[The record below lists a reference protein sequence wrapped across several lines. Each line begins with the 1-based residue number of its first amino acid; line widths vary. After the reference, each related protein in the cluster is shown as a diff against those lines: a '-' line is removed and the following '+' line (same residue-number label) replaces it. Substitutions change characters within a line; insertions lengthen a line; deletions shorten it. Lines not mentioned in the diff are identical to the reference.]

1 MCRPQPPTSYTSSAV
16 VGDNDITRAELGH
29 SVDTRS
35 PGISGISQKD
45 DTAQRRRI
53 GEEVVRLG
61 SLQTVEIV
69 KTEKI
74 FREKAGPGLAAAGGW
89 GPTWL

>member
-1 MCRPQPPTSYTSSAV
+1 MQWWEITS
-16 VGDNDITRAELGH
+16 ITRAERGH

-45 DTAQRRRI
+45 DTAQGRRRI

-61 SLQTVEIV
+61 SLQTGQIV
-69 KTEKI
+69 KTVKI
-74 FREKAGPGLAAAGGW
+74 FWQPLKKFLELEA
-89 GPTWL
+89 